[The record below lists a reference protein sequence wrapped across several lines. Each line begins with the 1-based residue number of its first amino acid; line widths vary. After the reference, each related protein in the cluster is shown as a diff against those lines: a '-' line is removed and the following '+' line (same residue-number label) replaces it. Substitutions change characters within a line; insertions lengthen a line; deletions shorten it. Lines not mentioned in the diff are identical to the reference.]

1 MENNNIQQHSINKSF
16 EEELKD
22 EELKDEV
29 VEYDKDKDN
38 KKNLIK
44 EMFADKK
51 IKRNKDKNFFNNQ
64 ENKVNYFEDIYQL
77 PNLKNNFCFTN
88 LIPNVKFPNK
98 FRKNMKIP

>member
-1 MENNNIQQHSINKSF
+1 MEKKDIQQLINECF

-22 EELKDEV
+22 E
-29 VEYDKDKDN
+29 VEYDKDKDI
-38 KKNLIK
+38 KMNLIK
-44 EMFADKK
+44 EMFTDKR

-77 PNLKNNFCFTN
+77 PNLKNKFCFSN
-88 LIPNVKFPNK
+88 LIPNVRFTNK